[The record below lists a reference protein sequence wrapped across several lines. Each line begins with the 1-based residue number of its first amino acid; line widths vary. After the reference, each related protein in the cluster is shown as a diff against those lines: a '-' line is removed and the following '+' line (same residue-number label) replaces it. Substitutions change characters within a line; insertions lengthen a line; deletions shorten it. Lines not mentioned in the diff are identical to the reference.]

1 MLVIGA
7 NSTMKFRAITT
18 LKKADTEG
26 RVPMHTLDQ
35 YVRNELSVQLINAIK
50 PNLAITSDS
59 KTDVTKRETVDFTT
73 EVLLLRLDQWQAI
86 RSVLVDN
93 IALLNTAD
101 QAKIRYVIDEVDK
114 R

>member
-1 MLVIGA
+1 
-7 NSTMKFRAITT
+7 MKFRAITT

>member
-7 NSTMKFRAITT
+7 NCTMKFRAITT

-50 PNLAITSDS
+50 PNLAITADS

-73 EVLLLRLDQWQAI
+73 EVLLLHLDQWQVV
-86 RSVLVDN
+86 RSLLVDN
-93 IALLNTAD
+93 ITLLKAAD
-101 QAKIRYVIDEVDK
+101 QAKIRYVIDEIDG